1 MFQKL
6 LPLILLL
13 QLTGVAMAADANAAA
28 AAAEKR
34 LRDTL
39 RSTMLQLRTAEA
51 DKIALQAAQAESD
64 QKNKDLTAQL
74 ADLGKKVEALNK
86 QSAADK
92 DAASK
97 EAAGLNNRLKD
108 AELEIERLKVSL
120 EKWKVGYKQAV
131 DVATTKESQRAA
143 LTSQV
148 VVLNRELED
157 RTAKNIELFKI
168 GSEIL
173 TRYEKF
179 GLGTALTARE
189 PFVGTTRVKIQGLVQ
204 DYQDKLVDQK
214 IKLPETPGK
223 KPAATP
229 AGPSSPA
236 APVSKTEKGK
246 LPPSEAPAGTPAPA
260 QAQASDKKSDPKAKP

>member
-1 MFQKL
+1 MLQKL
-6 LPLILLL
+6 LSFLLL
-13 QLTGVAMAADANAAA
+13 LSLTGAMHAAEADAA

-39 RSTMLQLRTAEA
+39 RATMLQLRTAEA
-51 DKIALQAAQAESD
+51 DKIALQATQAASD
-64 QKNKDLTAQL
+64 QKNQELTAEI
-74 ADLGKKVEALNK
+74 AGLGKKVEALNK

-108 AELEIERLKVSL
+108 AELEIERLKLSL
-120 EKWKVGYKQAV
+120 DKWKAGYKQAV
-131 DVATTKESQRAA
+131 DVATTKEGQRAVLA
-143 LTSQV
+143 SQV
-148 VVLNRELED
+148 VMLNRELED
-157 RTAKNIELFKI
+157 RTARNIELFKI

-214 IKLPETPGK
+214 IKLPETSNN
-223 KPAATP
+223 KPAA
-229 AGPSSPA
+229 ASASKPA
-236 APVSKTEKGK
+236 AAPESKTEKGK
-246 LPPSEAPAGTPAPA
+246 LPPSEAPKSAPA
-260 QAQASDKKSDPKAKP
+260 TAQASDKKSDPKPKS

>member
-1 MFQKL
+1 MLQKL
-6 LPLILLL
+6 LSFLLL
-13 QLTGVAMAADANAAA
+13 LSLTGAIHAAEPDAA

-39 RSTMLQLRTAEA
+39 RATMLQLRTAEA
-51 DKIALQAAQAESD
+51 DKIALQATQAASD
-64 QKNKDLTAQL
+64 QKNLELTAQI
-74 ADLGKKVEALNK
+74 AELGKKVEALNK

-97 EAAGLNNRLKD
+97 ESSGLNNRLKD
-108 AELEIERLKVSL
+108 AEMEIDRLKLSL
-120 EKWKVGYKQAV
+120 DKWKLGYKQAV
-131 DVATTKESQRAA
+131 DVATTKEGQRAA
-143 LTSQV
+143 LASQV
-148 VVLNRELED
+148 VVLNRDLED
-157 RTAKNIELFKI
+157 RTARNIELFKI

-214 IKLPETPGK
+214 IKLPETSTN
-223 KPAATP
+223 KPVN
-229 AGPSSPA
+229 SPE
-236 APVSKTEKGK
+236 SKTEKGK
-246 LPPSEAPAGTPAPA
+246 LPPSEAPKTAPA
-260 QAQASDKKSDPKAKP
+260 TAQASDKKSDQKTKP

>member
-1 MFQKL
+1 MFRKL
-6 LPLILLL
+6 LPLIILMHLA
-13 QLTGVAMAADANAAA
+13 GVVTAADANAAA
-28 AAAEKR
+28 LAAEKR

-39 RSTMLQLRTAEA
+39 RATMLQLRTAEA
-51 DKIALQAAQAESD
+51 ERITLQAAQLESE
-64 QKNKDLTAQL
+64 QKNQELTTQL
-74 ADLGKKVEALNK
+74 ADLGKKLEALNK

-97 EAAGLNNRLKD
+97 ESAGLNNRLKD
-108 AELEIERLKVSL
+108 AEMEIDRLKVAL
-120 EKWKVGYKQAV
+120 EKWKLGYKQAV
-131 DVATTKESQRAA
+131 DVVATKESQRTA

-148 VVLNRELED
+148 VMLNRELED
-157 RTAKNIELFKI
+157 RSAKNIELFKI

-214 IKLPETPGK
+214 IKLPATADTKPVALPNSPENKTQAGK
-223 KPAATP
+223 M
-229 AGPSSPA
+229 
-236 APVSKTEKGK
+236 
-246 LPPSEAPAGTPAPA
+246 PPSEAPIASPGAA
-260 QAQASDKKSDPKAKP
+260 QPSAADKKSDQKSKP